1 MNKKILIFAVALMA
15 VVTVTLP
22 VSLVSATKPL
32 PVSFSVTIIP
42 SGPPAAPKMAG
53 NSDNGFVT
61 PESDIFL
68 TGGISGT
75 GTYSGRWVIHNS
87 GDPENVFVTSKGR
100 YEIEATVDDKS
111 GTLYFKAC
119 TKTGSG
125 KPSTWRIVGGTGE
138 LAGLHGQGTFTAVDL
153 FNYNY
158 VGQVHFD
165 P

>member
-1 MNKKILIFAVALMA
+1 MNKKILVFAVALMA
-15 VVTVTLP
+15 VVMVTLP
-22 VSLVSATKPL
+22 VSLVSATKPM
-32 PVSFSVTIIP
+32 PVSFSITIIP
-42 SGPPAAPKMAG
+42 SGPPSAIKMAG
-53 NSDNGFVT
+53 KSDNGITT
-61 PESDIFL
+61 PESNIIL

-100 YEIEATVDDKS
+100 YEIEATVDDNS
-111 GTLYFKAC
+111 GTLIIEAC
-119 TKTGSG
+119 ARSG
-125 KPSTWRIVGGTGE
+125 GDKPALWRIVGSTGD
-138 LAGLHGQGTFTAVDL
+138 LAGLHGQGTFTAVDF